1 MLFYVPDLLKLKIQ
15 TKLKDFDIFT
25 NFVPLENKCTE
36 LARPKNN
43 LERNFFV
50 SSKVWESFLKY
61 IVIVERFFL

>member
-43 LERNFFV
+43 LERKFFCKFQ
-50 SSKVWESFLKY
+50 SLGIIFKIY
-61 IVIVERFFL
+61 CDR